1 MNDSLTNRLRS
12 VKACIATANLDEN
25 RPVWEGKAP
34 LGFGEDLAELT
45 ADTAVAEDIAARASS
60 AAKGY
65 ADAKDEAEG
74 PLETLCYKSSRAL
87 SSHFKK
93 SGDLTRLAKVNF
105 KLGYYQK
112 LRDQHLIAAAT
123 DLIAI
128 GTTASSE
135 TGADKRGVTPA
146 LIAELQAA
154 RDKFASIDSAPRTGI
169 VNRSTLL
176 KDLDAKV
183 AALMEKLDDL
193 DDLVIQYDGTP
204 AGRHFIAAWRQ
215 ARLIVDSGHAPAAD
229 DDDDSDV
236 PPANPP
242 TP

>member
-1 MNDSLTNRLRS
+1 MNDILTNRFRS

-25 RPVWEGKAP
+25 LPVWEGIAP

-45 ADTAVAEDIAARASS
+45 ADYAVAE
-60 AAKGY
+60 GY
-65 ADAKDEAEG
+65 ADAKDEAEDA
-74 PLETLCYKSSRAL
+74 LETLCYKSARAL
-87 SSHFKK
+87 CSHFKK

-112 LRDQHLIAAAT
+112 LRDQALIAAAT

-135 TGADKRGVTPA
+135 TGAGKRGVTPA
-146 LIAELQAA
+146 LIADLQAA
-154 RDKFASIDSAPRTGI
+154 LDKFSGIDAAPRSGI

-193 DDLVIQYDGTP
+193 DDLVIQYDGTA

-215 ARLIVDSGHAPAAD
+215 ARLIVDSGHGPAAD
-229 DDDDSDV
+229 DDDA
-236 PPANPP
+236 PPVTPP
-242 TP
+242 TA

>member
-1 MNDSLTNRLRS
+1 MNDLLTNRFRS
-12 VKACIATANLDEN
+12 VKACIGVANLDEN
-25 RPVWEGKAP
+25 RPVWEGIPP

-45 ADTAVAEDIAARASS
+45 ADYAVAEDIAARASS
-60 AAKGY
+60 AAKGH

-74 PLETLCYKSSRAL
+74 PLETLCYKTARAL

-112 LRDQHLIAAAT
+112 LRDQLLITAAT
-123 DLIAI
+123 DLISI
-128 GTTASSE
+128 GTTARSE
-135 TGADKRGVTPA
+135 TGAEKRGVTPA

-154 RDKFASIDSAPRTGI
+154 LDKFSGVDSAPRTGI
-169 VNRSTLL
+169 VNRSALL

-183 AALMEKLDDL
+183 AALMEQLEDL
-193 DDLVIQYDGTP
+193 DDLVIQYDGTA
-204 AGRHFIAAWRQ
+204 AGRNFIAAWRQ
-215 ARLIVDSGHAPAAD
+215 ARLIVDSGHGPAAD
-229 DDDDSDV
+229 DDGADT
-236 PPANPP
+236 PPVTPP

>member
-1 MNDSLTNRLRS
+1 MNDILTNRFRS
-12 VKACIATANLDEN
+12 VKACISTANLAEN
-25 RPVWEGKAP
+25 RPVWEDKAP

-45 ADTAVAEDIAARASS
+45 ADYAVAEDIAARASS

-74 PLETLCYKSSRAL
+74 PLETLCYKTARDL

-93 SGDLTRLAKVNF
+93 SGDLARLAKVDF
-105 KLGYYQK
+105 KLGHYQK
-112 LRDQHLIAAAT
+112 LRDQFLITAAT

-128 GTTASSE
+128 GTTTKSE
-135 TGADKRGVTPA
+135 AGAEKRGVTPA

-154 RDKFASIDSAPRTGI
+154 LDKFSSIDSAPRTGI

-176 KDLDAKV
+176 KDLDAKI
-183 AALMEKLDDL
+183 AALMEQLEDL
-193 DDLVIQYDGTP
+193 DDLVIQYDGTD
-204 AGRHFIAAWRQ
+204 AGRNFIAAWRQ
-215 ARLIVDSGHAPAAD
+215 ARLIVDSGSGPAAD
-229 DDDDSDV
+229 DE
-236 PPANPP
+236 PPAKPP